1 MHRTLSIFMQY
12 NIGFIIELIPHKQAE
27 ITINVLGVS
36 GNRRDMKKG
45 AVRRVWQ
52 PSSSPTKTMVF
63 VSFFFFVLDMI

>member
-1 MHRTLSIFMQY
+1 MQY

-45 AVRRVWQ
+45 AVRRA
-52 PSSSPTKTMVF
+52 
-63 VSFFFFVLDMI
+63 